1 MLQTISSWI
10 LSIAGVIALSVLIE
24 LILPD
29 GEMNRY
35 IKTIFSFIIVFVVI
49 CPIPKLL
56 KNNIDFSSIFDYENT
71 FSIDENYLEQVNL
84 NKLTSSQE
92 KIENLCLNSGYKNV
106 HVYINADIL
115 NKKMQIE
122 SVYVDLSELVISSN
136 AEHND
141 ISNIKKQINKIIQ
154 SNLTISQ
161 ELIYYE
167 H

>member
-1 MLQTISSWI
+1 MLETISSWI

-49 CPIPKLL
+49 SPIPKLL
-56 KNNIDFSSIFDYENT
+56 KNNIDFSSIFDYENS

-84 NKLTSSQE
+84 NKLISAQE
-92 KIENLCLNSGYKNV
+92 AIEKQCLNSGYKNV
-106 HVYINADIL
+106 HIYINADIL
-115 NKKMQIE
+115 NQKMQIE
-122 SVYVDLSELVISSN
+122 SVYVDLSELVISTN

-141 ISNIKKQINKIIQ
+141 ISNIKKQINTIIQ
-154 SNLTISQ
+154 NNLNISQ